1 MNWNVHGV
9 QQAEWT
15 KDDDSWRKKLEK
27 MKFNGVV
34 SNVEGG
40 IGGMMDGDDDDGS
53 VNGWQ

>member
-1 MNWNVHGV
+1 
-9 QQAEWT
+9 
-15 KDDDSWRKKLEK
+15 

-40 IGGMMDGDDDDGS
+40 IGGMMDGDDDEDGS